1 VHESS
6 ANQVAGEPVFILD
19 AALANPSG
27 GEPFQFPERE
37 RGGFLVSL
45 VTGSVNEIVIFSNY
59 PWAVPAFLFRPSNQA
74 K

>member
-1 VHESS
+1 MGLSMATNPVTVNGTT
-6 ANQVAGEPVFILD
+6 AYRKGEYFRQQLPV
-19 AALANPSG
+19 
-27 GEPFQFPERE
+27 
-37 RGGFLVSL
+37 